1 VEGGTVKSLFER
13 RVIRRRLIAGL
24 VVIAPVTATGFVL
37 WWIFQMLDGLL
48 GRFLYP
54 ALSRVVPWINLLPGL
69 GLIALVLILIVVG
82 WLAER
87 AIGSRMLGWWQTLLE
102 RIPVTRRI
110 YSATNRIVRT
120 MLGREG
126 RPFKEV
132 VLVEYP
138 SPGRYSIGFL
148 AAAAPPVIREH
159 VPDAVSVFIPSTPN
173 PTTGWLAIVPR
184 STVRVLDMSVDEA
197 FTVVLSGGAVSDATD
212 SVLPGNRPGEVVQ
225 PLSPLT
231 P

>member
-1 VEGGTVKSLFER
+1 MKSLFER

>member
-1 VEGGTVKSLFER
+1 VKSLFDR

-24 VVIAPVTATGFVL
+24 VVIAPVTATGYVL
-37 WWIFQMLDGLL
+37 FWIFKALDGVL

-69 GLIALVLILIVVG
+69 GLIALVLILVVVG

-120 MLGREG
+120 MLGRES

-138 SPGRYSIGFL
+138 SPGRWSLGFL
-148 AAAAPPVIREH
+148 AAAAPAAVREH
-159 VPDAVSVFIPSTPN
+159 VPDSVSIFIPSTPN
-173 PTTGWLAIVPR
+173 PTTGWLIIVPR
-184 STVRVLDMSVDEA
+184 STVRVLSMSVDEA
-197 FTVVLSGGAVSDATD
+197 FTVILSGGAVSEGGSGAM
-212 SVLPGNRPGEVVQ
+212 PRERPGDTVQ
-225 PLSPLT
+225 PLSPST

>member
-1 VEGGTVKSLFER
+1 VKSLFER

>member
-1 VEGGTVKSLFER
+1 VKSLFDR

-37 WWIFQMLDGLL
+37 VWIFQVLDGLL

-87 AIGSRMLGWWQTLLE
+87 AIGSRVLGWWNNLFE
-102 RIPVTRRI
+102 RIPITRRI

-120 MLGREG
+120 MFGRDG

-138 SPGRYSIGFL
+138 SPGRWSLGFL
-148 AAAAPPVIREH
+148 AAAAPAAVREH
-159 VPDAVSVFIPSTPN
+159 VPDSVSVFIPSTPN

-184 STVRVLDMSVDEA
+184 SSVRVLSMSVDEA
-197 FTVVLSGGAVSDATD
+197 FTVILSGGAVSEGANGALARDRPKEAARP
-212 SVLPGNRPGEVVQ
+212 LPPSNP
-225 PLSPLT
+225 
-231 P
+231 

>member
-1 VEGGTVKSLFER
+1 MKSLFDR

-24 VVIAPVTATGFVL
+24 VVIAPVTATGIVL
-37 WWIFQMLDGLL
+37 VWIFQRLDGLL

-87 AIGSRMLGWWQTLLE
+87 AIGSRVLGWWENLLE
-102 RIPVTRRI
+102 RIPITRRI

-120 MLGREG
+120 MFGRDG

-138 SPGRYSIGFL
+138 SPGRWSLGFL
-148 AAAAPPVIREH
+148 AAAAPPAVREH
-159 VPDAVSVFIPSTPN
+159 VPDSVSVFIPSTPN
-173 PTTGWLAIVPR
+173 PTTGWLVIVPR
-184 STVRVLDMSVDEA
+184 STLRVLAMSVDEA
-197 FTVVLSGGAVSDATD
+197 FTVILSGGAVSEGANGA
-212 SVLPGNRPGEVVQ
+212 LPRDRPDDVVQ
-225 PLSPLT
+225 PLSPST

>member
-1 VEGGTVKSLFER
+1 VKSLFDR
-13 RVIRRRLIAGL
+13 HLIRRRLMAGL
-24 VVIAPVTATGFVL
+24 VVIAPVTATGYVL
-37 WWIFQMLDGLL
+37 YWIFKALDGVL

-54 ALSRVVPWINLLPGL
+54 ALGRVFPWISLLPGL

-110 YSATNRIVRT
+110 YSAANRIVRT

-148 AAAAPPVIREH
+148 AAAAPSAIREH

-184 STVRVLDMSVDEA
+184 SSVRVLPMSVDEA
-197 FTVVLSGGAVSDATD
+197 FTVVLSGGAVSEETKESLAPEVNTPQ
-212 SVLPGNRPGEVVQ
+212 LP
-225 PLSPLT
+225 PLSPSS

>member
-1 VEGGTVKSLFER
+1 VEGRSVKSLFDR

-24 VVIAPVTATGFVL
+24 VVIAPVTATGIVL
-37 WWIFQMLDGLL
+37 VWIFQVLDGLL

-87 AIGSRMLGWWQTLLE
+87 AIGSRVLGWWDNLLE
-102 RIPVTRRI
+102 RIPITRRI

-120 MLGREG
+120 MFGRES

-132 VLVEYP
+132 VLIECP
-138 SPGRYSIGFL
+138 SPGRWSLGFL
-148 AAAAPPVIREH
+148 AAAAPAAIREH
-159 VPDAVSVFIPSTPN
+159 VPDSVSVFIPSTPN

-184 STVRVLDMSVDEA
+184 STVRVLSMSVDEA
-197 FTVVLSGGAVSDATD
+197 FTLILSGGAVSEGANGA
-212 SVLPGNRPGEVVQ
+212 LPRDRLDETAR
-225 PLSPLT
+225 PLSPPT